1 VTIQVDTAAPPD
13 VAGNVISGH
22 VEKISLESEP
32 VRAETR
38 DAGRVSA
45 SYQAD
50 LNSLPAPG
58 SAVVSSIAEEITP
71 DAARAFDTA
80 LASEGLAVRD
90 IAYTL
95 QVEKSQIQDEK
106 DIGAAKVTMAVGSDW
121 VMKNGGPDQ
130 VQIVRWADD
139 LSSQALPTV
148 LKGSDE
154 SGNMV
159 FEARSPR
166 GLSIFALIA
175 VKPSQEVFIENSR
188 GEGTVLVQDS
198 FTRVSEW
205 VRGVVDIF
213 FNPRLAR

>member
-1 VTIQVDTAAPPD
+1 
-13 VAGNVISGH
+13 
-22 VEKISLESEP
+22 
-32 VRAETR
+32 
-38 DAGRVSA
+38 
-45 SYQAD
+45 
-50 LNSLPAPG
+50 
-58 SAVVSSIAEEITP
+58 
-71 DAARAFDTA
+71 
-80 LASEGLAVRD
+80 
-90 IAYTL
+90 
-95 QVEKSQIQDEK
+95 
-106 DIGAAKVTMAVGSDW
+106 
-121 VMKNGGPDQ
+121 
-130 VQIVRWADD
+130 
-139 LSSQALPTV
+139 